1 MPDLLVKDISSD
13 LHKRLKEE
21 AAQHHRSMGGEIRS
35 ILEAALKPAY
45 KVPDPGPPFK
55 PLFPIDDAWIN
66 KAKRAGRA

>member
-1 MPDLLVKDISSD
+1 MPDILIKSLPGDI
-13 LHKRLKEE
+13 HERLKAE
-21 AAQHHRSMGGEIRS
+21 AAQHHRSMSGEIRS

-55 PLFPIDDAWIN
+55 PNFPITDAWIN